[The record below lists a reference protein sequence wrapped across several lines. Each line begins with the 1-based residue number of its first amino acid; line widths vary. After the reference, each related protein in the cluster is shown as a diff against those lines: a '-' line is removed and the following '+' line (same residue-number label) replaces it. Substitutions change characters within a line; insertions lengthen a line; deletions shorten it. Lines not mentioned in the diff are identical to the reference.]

1 MNKIFHIGSTFKAFE
16 DGDDLH
22 ITGMASTSGTDRVGD
37 VIETEAWTKGGL
49 DNYLNNPV
57 ILFNHDYN
65 QPIGRA
71 VQLGTND
78 NGLQLKAK
86 IAKSAGHVGEL
97 IKEGVLGAFSVGFRV
112 KDADYM
118 VETDGYKIKDAELLE
133 VSVVTV
139 PANQAATFSLAKSF
153 DSETDYEEF
162 KKSFKLE
169 DSSEE
174 KHIRNIRETE
184 DSVTIEFGKSDE
196 STPKGLNES
205 LAQEKTMSDIDIDAI
220 VASAVEKTA
229 TAMAMKEA
237 ERKAEEQKALEAEQK
252 AAEEASTQKA
262 AEEARIVTAVQS
274 GTEKLVADLEA
285 KFAEKDANYA
295 QIVGELKTEL
305 TEKSEEIQKMRE
317 SKRVFADRGMGTKGL
332 EGMRE
337 EAIDAHVL
345 GVITQKGYDTNFG
358 RNVLEKA
365 TNAGSSVGVPSVTSE
380 NFETFVST
388 EINRDIELEL
398 VLDPMFRK
406 IAMNAASMVLPIMPD
421 AGYAEWLS
429 ANAAGKGSGSAPHG
443 NLEERGD
450 TFGSPFAGVDMSSKI
465 LTVQKLIS
473 NSYLVN
479 ETEEDAILPV
489 LPLIREAMVRSHARA
504 IEHSLLLGS
513 SAGNDL
519 ISTPYKG
526 LVKFSEDNSGTDVL
540 TAAGTAG
547 SPLDLDIG
555 ADPDVAGSGPASE
568 LLRMRQAMGK
578 YGRRP
583 ADVMFIVSLDVYYQ
597 LLDDPDF
604 QNINEVG
611 DQRATKITGEIGN
624 LYGSAVV
631 VCDEFPAKAAGKPC
645 AVAVNARNFVVP
657 TLRGVTLEQD
667 YEVTNQ
673 RRVLVASQRR
683 GFDNI
688 YTPADTIVPGQVVTL
703 KYGA

>member
-16 DGDDLH
+16 EDDTLH
-22 ITGMASTSGTDRVGD
+22 ITGMASTNGTDRVGD
-37 VIETEAWTKGGL
+37 IIETEAWTKGGL

-71 VQLGTND
+71 VKLGTND

-153 DSETDYEEF
+153 NSENEYEEF
-162 KKSFKLE
+162 KKSFNIN
-169 DSSEE
+169 DSLEE

-196 STPKGLNES
+196 SMPKGLDES

-237 ERKAEEQKALEAEQK
+237 ERKAEEAKVLEAEQK
-252 AAEEASTQKA
+252 AAEEAAVQKSV
-262 AEEARIVTAVQS
+262 EEARIVTAVQS

-305 TEKSEEIQKMRE
+305 TEKSEEIQKIRD
-317 SKRVFADRGMGTKGL
+317 SKRVFADRADSRKGL
-332 EGMRE
+332 DSMRE
-337 EAIDAHVL
+337 EALDAHFL
-345 GVITQKGYDTNFG
+345 GVITQKGLDTKIG
-358 RNVLEKA
+358 RNIMEKVNTDSGVQVSASA
-365 TNAGSSVGVPSVTSE
+365 TAD
-380 NFETFVST
+380 FESFVST
-388 EINRDIELEL
+388 EIERDIQLEL
-398 VLDPMFRK
+398 VLDNLFRK
-406 IAMNAASMVLPIMPD
+406 VNMTAASMVVPLMPD
-421 AGYAEWLS
+421 AGYAEWN
-429 ANAAGKGSGSAPHG
+429 NAAGKGAGAAPHG
-443 NLEERGD
+443 NLNSRGN
-450 TFGSPFAGVDMSSKI
+450 FGSPLGQGVDMTSRV
-465 LTVQKLIS
+465 LTASKLIS

-479 ETEEDAILPV
+479 ETEEDAIMPI
-489 LPLIREAMVRSHARA
+489 LPLIRESMVRSHARA
-504 IEHSLLLGS
+504 IEHSLLMG
-513 SAGNDL
+513 AATDDL
-519 ISTPYKG
+519 IQTPYSG
-526 LVKFSEDNSGTDVL
+526 LVKL
-540 TAAGTAG
+540 AADDSKAVIATG
-547 SPLDLDIG
+547 SVTSPVTTNLSAP
-555 ADPDVAGSGPASE
+555 ADD
-568 LLRMRQAMGK
+568 LLRARKLMGK

-583 ADVMFIVSLDVYYQ
+583 GDVVFIVSLDYYFE
-597 LLDDPDF
+597 LLEDGDF
-604 QNINEVG
+604 QTINEVG
-611 DQRATKITGEIGN
+611 DQRATRVTGEIGN
-624 LYGSAVV
+624 IYGSPVV
-631 VCDEFPAKAAGKPC
+631 VCDEFPGKGAGKPC
-645 AVAVNARNFVVP
+645 AVAVNTRNFVVP
-657 TLRGVTLEQD
+657 TLRGVTIEQD
-667 YEVTNQ
+667 YEVANQ

-683 GFDNI
+683 GFDRMF
-688 YTPADTIVPGQVVTL
+688 TDAGQVVAVN
-703 KYGA
+703 YSS